1 MTTFTTEDLESLKTE
16 WFSAD
21 VDPVHPGFYEVNV
34 DSWSWPAMVEW
45 TGEKWDTN
53 IEVKTWRG
61 LKEKIE

>member
-1 MTTFTTEDLESLKTE
+1 MTTFTTEDIESLKTD

-21 VDPVHPGFYEVNV
+21 VDPVHPGLYEVNI
-34 DSWSWPAMVEW
+34 DSWPWPAMVEW

-61 LKEKIE
+61 LKEKSL